1 METLKRITFIFL
13 LAVGLLGTV
22 ALAKSSGVLLQEG
35 LYAEEVDGNLDAAI
49 KVYQQIIT
57 DPAANR
63 SHVAQALYRQG
74 MCYMKRRDE
83 QQAKAVFQKLVQQYG
98 DQTSLVEKVAP
109 LLADLM
115 NHDPAAL
122 MPPDTL
128 VYIELGNPGRQIETI
143 LNMLKG
149 TPFEN
154 PLAAIGPG
162 RGPGSVGPGGKSP
175 ADIMAA
181 LFNPSMMAEFKK
193 IRGMA
198 IGITAV
204 KQNNPPMVA
213 VLYPGKSD
221 ALRGLLLAGLSFVG
235 KTGEAIEG
243 MQTLTIENAAGI
255 AHDDEVIIIA
265 QPIERLSWCVKQ
277 YKGITNEPTLASQNK
292 VFAKISKENRQA
304 NALTI
309 WVDCARTYSAVSAM
323 LEQWGHAEQLRMVDG
338 IADLKNIEDITTT
351 LAIEQMGIAIDANIN
366 FKENHNCLPY
376 KMIQTPNLSKN
387 GFMGVP
393 SDAVAVASFALGESE
408 SGSTDTAQKALEKLT
423 GLSIGREIFANIE
436 QVNIFAVPSQ
446 GTVGEGGTIEQVASS
461 FGLALTSRSPQH
473 TRQLLTQILEIVN
486 LAATIAGAKQSV
498 DQTDAAEG
506 RYVFSLGPDQKIS
519 FYVGQRDK
527 TTVLAFNPEV
537 LNASLS
543 AVENKKSALTAGV
556 LQEPLRQLSA
566 NTSKL
571 VLVNVG
577 GAIRIA
583 NSNINLGPRDA
594 EGSPHQLLAQLAQS
608 CDKTTIQICTQEK
621 VNNFSVHTGISGLPP
636 VNEVFGPIMQLSQG
650 LQKAKAVARE
660 QKRKK
665 AGPADIKKASKPP
678 VVDATEDGLWS
689 DARKYKLENVIYS
702 PISSDKDF
710 SAYYKAMWDENNLYV
725 LVDVTDD
732 DLTNDSGSDQ
742 WYMDDCIEVFIDAD
756 NSKSDSFDEN
766 DYQFHFDWDKSNP
779 TMDED
784 EHGKKDNV
792 EFAMVTT
799 EKGYRTEIKFP
810 WSTLGTKPSAGAS
823 IGLEV
828 HVNDDDKGD
837 RTKLAWWGTKD
848 TAYGDPRTFGTAR
861 LVDLVGWW
869 KFDEGSGTT
878 AHDSSGRGNHGT
890 LIGDTQWVADGL
902 LGGALYFNDSNDTTC
917 RVEIPTEGMSA
928 SAGTIALQAKLSPNP
943 PSTEVFTR
951 YFFGYTTVPYY
962 NNRIQLYLDQTSMT
976 LDLGLG
982 DSHNRKMDI
991 APLDVETWYHI
1002 ALTWDDGNYVV
1013 YLDGQ
1018 KLATGTYTGLSTLD
1032 TVANI
1037 GNDGGELD
1045 EAFDGT
1051 IDDVRIYNYAL
1062 SQEEIEKLC
1071 SVTPTKPQPADG
1083 AVVGADGPAQLSW
1096 RPGIGAVSH
1105 KLYFGTD
1112 KKRFS
1117 VDGWAIDKTELDLSA
1132 LSKAMPAIQKDKTY
1146 YWRVD
1151 DVQADGKIVSGN
1163 VWSFTTSGKL
1173 VGWWKLDEADG
1184 RNAVDSSGN
1193 NHGGTLIGNPL
1204 WQPSGGKIGGA
1215 LEFDGDGDY
1224 VNLGKAS
1231 DYDLA
1236 GQISVTAWIKVSRL
1250 NNDWA
1255 AIVTKGDSA
1264 WRLQRDGD
1272 TNSLEFACSGLN
1284 VPGTDWS
1291 NVLGK
1296 VNVNDGQWHH
1306 AAGVYDGSKLYLY
1319 VDGKLDVSSNASGD
1333 ININDY
1339 PVYIG
1344 ENAEQ
1349 AERLWNGLID
1359 DVRIYDYALSEDQ
1372 IVSLSKGE

>member
-162 RGPGSVGPGGKSP
+162 RGPGPVGPGGRSP
-175 ADIMAA
+175 ADIMGA

-198 IGITAV
+198 IGITAI

-221 ALRGLLLAGLSFVG
+221 ALRGLLLAGLSVVG
-235 KTGEAIEG
+235 TAGEPIEG
-243 MQTLTIENAAGI
+243 MQTLNIKNGPGV

-265 QPIERLSWCVKQ
+265 QPLERLSWSVKQ

-292 VFAKISKENRQA
+292 VFAKLNKETRQA
-304 NALTI
+304 NAITI
-309 WVDCARTYSAVSAM
+309 WVDCARTYSAVSGM
-323 LEQWGHAEQLRMVDG
+323 MEQWGQAEQLRIVDG

-376 KMIQTPNLSKN
+376 KMIQTPNLSRN

-393 SDAVAVASFALGESE
+393 SEAVAVASFALGESE

-461 FGLALTSRSPQH
+461 FGLALTSRNPQH

-498 DQTDAAEG
+498 DQTDAVEG
-506 RYVFSLGPDQKIS
+506 RYVFPLGPDQQIS
-519 FYVGQRDK
+519 LYVGQRGK
-527 TTVLAFNPEV
+527 ATVLAFSPEV
-537 LNASLS
+537 LKASLS
-543 AVENKKSALTAGV
+543 AVESKKSALTAGV
-556 LQEPLRQLSA
+556 LQEPLKQTSA

-571 VLVNVG
+571 LLVNVG

-583 NSNINLGPRDA
+583 NSIINLGPRDA
-594 EGSPHQLLAQLAQS
+594 EGGPHQQLAQLAQS
-608 CDKTTIQICTQEK
+608 CDKTTIQLCTEEK
-621 VNNFSVHTGISGLPP
+621 LNSFNVHAGISGLPP
-636 VNEVFGPIMQLSQG
+636 VNEVFGPIVQLTQV
-650 LQKAKAVARE
+650 LHKAKAKAWE

-665 AGPADIKKASKPP
+665 ASPADIKKASKPP
-678 VVDATEDGLWS
+678 VIDGTEEDTWS
-689 DARKYKLENVIYS
+689 DARMYKLENVIYS
-702 PISSDKDF
+702 PISSDEDF
-710 SAYYKAMWDENNLYV
+710 SAYYKAMWDQDNLYL
-725 LVDVTDD
+725 LVDVRDD
-732 DLTNDSGSDQ
+732 VLKNDSEDFYQ
-742 WYMDDCIEVFIDAD
+742 DDAIEVFIDAD
-756 NSKSDSFDEN
+756 NSKSGSYDEN
-766 DYQFHFDWDKSNP
+766 DSQYHFDWDKTNP
-779 TMDED
+779 SMGQFQ
-784 EHGKKDNV
+784 HGDTADI
-792 EFAMVTT
+792 EFAIVTT
-799 EKGYRTEIKFP
+799 DKGYCAEIKFP

-823 IGLEV
+823 IGLDV
-828 HVNDDDKGD
+828 HVDDDDDGGD
-837 RTKLAWWGTKD
+837 RDTKLTWRDREDNAWQSPRALGT
-848 TAYGDPRTFGTAR
+848 GR

-869 KFDEGSGTT
+869 KFDEGKGTS
-878 AHDSSGRGNHGT
+878 AADSSGYGHAGT
-890 LIGDTQWVADGL
+890 LMGNPKWQ
-902 LGGALYFNDSNDTTC
+902 
-917 RVEIPTEGMSA
+917 PT
-928 SAGTIALQAKLSPNP
+928 
-943 PSTEVFTR
+943 
-951 YFFGYTTVPYY
+951 
-962 NNRIQLYLDQTSMT
+962 
-976 LDLGLG
+976 
-982 DSHNRKMDI
+982 
-991 APLDVETWYHI
+991 
-1002 ALTWDDGNYVV
+1002 
-1013 YLDGQ
+1013 
-1018 KLATGTYTGLSTLD
+1018 
-1032 TVANI
+1032 
-1037 GNDGGELD
+1037 
-1045 EAFDGT
+1045 
-1051 IDDVRIYNYAL
+1051 
-1062 SQEEIEKLC
+1062 
-1071 SVTPTKPQPADG
+1071 
-1083 AVVGADGPAQLSW
+1083 
-1096 RPGIGAVSH
+1096 
-1105 KLYFGTD
+1105 
-1112 KKRFS
+1112 
-1117 VDGWAIDKTELDLSA
+1117 
-1132 LSKAMPAIQKDKTY
+1132 
-1146 YWRVD
+1146 
-1151 DVQADGKIVSGN
+1151 DGKV
-1163 VWSFTTSGKL
+1163 
-1173 VGWWKLDEADG
+1173 
-1184 RNAVDSSGN
+1184 
-1193 NHGGTLIGNPL
+1193 
-1204 WQPSGGKIGGA
+1204 GGA
-1215 LEFDGDGDY
+1215 LELDGDGDY
-1224 VNLGKAS
+1224 VNLGKGP
-1231 DYDLA
+1231 DFDLA
-1236 GQISVTAWIKVSRL
+1236 EQITIAAWIKVNRF
-1250 NNDWA
+1250 DKEWQ
-1255 AIVTKGDSA
+1255 AIIAKGDSA
-1264 WRLQRDGD
+1264 WRMQRVEQTD
-1272 TNSLEFACSGLN
+1272 SLEFACSGLA
-1284 VPGTDWS
+1284 VPGTEWGGIH
-1291 NVLGK
+1291 GK
-1296 VNVNDGQWHH
+1296 ISVNDGQWHH

-1333 ININDY
+1333 INANDH

-1349 AERLWNGLID
+1349 TGRFWNGLID
-1359 DVRIYDYALSEDQ
+1359 DVRIYNYAISGEQ
-1372 IVSLSKGE
+1372 ITSLSKGE